1 MPCSFLLHI
10 VIVLPHDFQVCEKK
24 NITIMH
30 FKIKIYR
37 NVQLSLL
44 FVQFYMTLG
53 LFLIL
58 YIVFSFLWE
67 TLLSLNNRN
76 SLSATLDSYKLC
88 ADQQQSCV
96 SMKLFAFS
104 PFWIKFL
111 VDNYFLNA
119 CTLYESI
126 HEVLAGMTHFPVQ
139 VHALFF

>member
-1 MPCSFLLHI
+1 
-10 VIVLPHDFQVCEKK
+10 
-24 NITIMH
+24 MH

-104 PFWIKFL
+104 PFWLKFL
-111 VDNYFLNA
+111 VDNYFLKCLHSLWKYPWSSCWNDPFSSTST
-119 CTLYESI
+119 CTFLLTFI
-126 HEVLAGMTHFPVQ
+126 HYCNSKIIPATFKFTLW
-139 VHALFF
+139 